1 MICKRSQPQFLSV
14 WSIHA
19 LLGTNTGALDSDFTV
34 DVEGVDN
41 FVVVFLN
48 LLLDFLN
55 WTQMSLWFFS
65 SHLRHTLGAFR
76 QDTQSVVCSSLDLL
90 ISGKDI
96 FLDITCKFKICV
108 HERSIQFE
116 IGSLAILTYI
126 RYSKI
131 SFEDLLD
138 TFFNQWST
146 KS

>member
-65 SHLRHTLGAFR
+65 SHLRHTLRAFR
-76 QDTQSVVCSSLDLL
+76 QDTHSVVCSSWDLL

-96 FLDITCKFKICV
+96 LLDITCKFYIFGNEKSFPIQLILFSNLNL
-108 HERSIQFE
+108 HQIQEDFLRRSFGYVPQ
-116 IGSLAILTYI
+116 SVVY
-126 RYSKI
+126 
-131 SFEDLLD
+131 
-138 TFFNQWST
+138 
-146 KS
+146 